1 MKERFDVSLLESG
14 NLIKNGVKSI
24 LSHTGRVIAT
34 ITFSICSLALFTN
47 ISFAKFSLE
56 SFSCTA
62 AIMLIAS
69 YLLYFS
75 MEDAGE
81 KLGEESEEWKRT
93 VCEYQELVR
102 QIKGDKI
109 THLRDF
115 CNNYAKDE
123 LAFRQNNLLMYYG
136 YSQSDYQAYKNG
148 AVFIDKKAV
157 RAFKKAER
165 LKSVRLSPRV
175 LLSHKRNADRSEIYN
190 PENSKLFHMIL
201 SLIPTSICMIL
212 TVSIMLSAKS
222 NLDAA
227 TVIDALLKLSSLA
240 IIGIRGY
247 GAGYSYV
254 KDSLSVW
261 VETKSRMLDSFLK
274 EEGLCAN
281 AAQ

>member
-93 VCEYQELVR
+93 VCDMRNAGLEEAHAGL
-102 QIKGDKI
+102 KI
-109 THLRDF
+109 AGR
-115 CNNYAKDE
+115 NI
-123 LAFRQNNLLMYYG
+123 NNLRY
-136 YSQSDYQAYKNG
+136 AEP
-148 AVFIDKKAV
+148 V
-157 RAFKKAER
+157 R
-165 LKSVRLSPRV
+165 
-175 LLSHKRNADRSEIYN
+175 NI
-190 PENSKLFHMIL
+190 
-201 SLIPTSICMIL
+201 
-212 TVSIMLSAKS
+212 
-222 NLDAA
+222 
-227 TVIDALLKLSSLA
+227 
-240 IIGIRGY
+240 
-247 GAGYSYV
+247 
-254 KDSLSVW
+254 
-261 VETKSRMLDSFLK
+261 
-274 EEGLCAN
+274 
-281 AAQ
+281 